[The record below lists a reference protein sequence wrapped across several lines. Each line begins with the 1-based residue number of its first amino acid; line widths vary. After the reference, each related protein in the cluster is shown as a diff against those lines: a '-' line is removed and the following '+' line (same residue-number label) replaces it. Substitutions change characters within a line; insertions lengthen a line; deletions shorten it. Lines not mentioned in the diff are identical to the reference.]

1 MNATHSET
9 TPGRSVSVV
18 VAAAIG
24 MAGGFAALYFS
35 TLPIFLKPLASE
47 FGWGRA
53 QTAAA
58 TLAAM
63 LGMALGAVLVGRL
76 LDKLGPAKVIAV
88 SIAAM
93 AAATAALSLQ
103 QGSLVLFGLM
113 SFAIGLL
120 GVATTPLGYLSV
132 FPRWF
137 DGRLGLA
144 MGLAMVGLG
153 LGTVSFPIVA
163 QSLMTTWGWRGAYVG
178 LALLA
183 LVFGALAW
191 ALLFMQKD
199 ARSSSHGSSVGF
211 AKDDAA
217 VSEGLT
223 TAEAVR
229 SGRYWLIAG
238 VVFLVSAAGLGSA
251 VHSAAMFTDRDTSVE
266 LAAKAV
272 ALSGL
277 GVVLGRLITGAL
289 LDVMSVGKVGGM
301 TFLLG
306 ATGLAL
312 VAWAPADSTSLLILG
327 TFLGG
332 LAIGAEGDFIP
343 FVVRRYFGLR
353 AFGAIYGTLFG
364 VYAFGGMVGPV
375 LFGVSFDRL
384 GSYQPAYATAAVLC
398 AIGALATMF
407 LGPYRF
413 SQKPSGH

>member
-1 MNATHSET
+1 MNSSHIET
-9 TPGRSVSVV
+9 TPGRSASVV
-18 VAAAIG
+18 VASAIG
-24 MAGGFAALYFS
+24 LGGGFAALYFS

-58 TLAAM
+58 TVAAM

-153 LGTVSFPIVA
+153 VGTISFPIVA
-163 QSLMTTWGWRGAYVG
+163 QTLISTWGWRGAYMG

-183 LVFGALAW
+183 FVFGALAW
-191 ALLFMQKD
+191 TILFMQKE
-199 ARSSSHGSSVGF
+199 ARSTRSVGLT
-211 AKDDAA
+211 KDA
-217 VSEGLT
+217 VAISEGLT
-223 TAEAVR
+223 TAQAVR
-229 SGRYWLIAG
+229 SPRYWLLAT

-251 VHSAAMFTDRDTSVE
+251 VHSASMFTDRGMSVE
-266 LAAKAV
+266 LAARAV
-272 ALSGL
+272 AASGL
-277 GVVLGRLITGAL
+277 GVVLGRLIAGAL
-289 LDVMSVGKVGGM
+289 LDVLSVGKAGGVP
-301 TFLLG
+301 FLLG
-306 ATGLAL
+306 AGGLAL
-312 VAWAPADSTSLLILG
+312 MAWAPADSHYLLFLG
-327 TFLGG
+327 AFLGG

-353 AFGAIYGTLFG
+353 AFGATYGTLFG
-364 VYAFGGMVGPV
+364 VYAVGGVVGPV

-384 GSYQPAYATAAVLC
+384 GSYQPAYSTAAVVC
-398 AIGALATMF
+398 ALAAVATMF
-407 LGPYRF
+407 MGPYPF
-413 SQKPSGH
+413 GHKPRKR